1 MHTHRIFSAESV
13 QRIRLLHCFDSRKNF
28 FPPDRSR
35 CDCCA
40 GIRWWM
46 CVKIN
51 KKNADN
57 ACWCCCWR
65 GREGEELRP
74 NSIMTRTILAICT
87 NIAAAVHAHHAH
99 FMRTHTIMPAFVR
112 INFVY
117 TFILVKLYCT
127 ISVKYHFNLGQC
139 SAFVWYMTL
148 FFHELLQ
155 TQILYGCNSRVAT
168 AAAAIFSHSFVVIFC
183 LFSFSLLCA
192 HKRNEAYFFSF
203 FFFFLFFFWRR
214 WWYIFFSLRIYFL
227 MNRE

>member
-1 MHTHRIFSAESV
+1 MRANV
-13 QRIRLLHCFDSRKNF
+13 VV
-28 FPPDRSR
+28 
-35 CDCCA
+35 
-40 GIRWWM
+40 GGG
-46 CVKIN
+46 
-51 KKNADN
+51 
-57 ACWCCCWR
+57 
-65 GREGEELRP
+65 GREELRP

-155 TQILYGCNSRVAT
+155 TQILLYGCNSRVAT
-168 AAAAIFSHSFVVIFC
+168 AAAAAIFSHSFVDIFC

-203 FFFFLFFFWRR
+203 FFFFLFFFSDDDDDT
-214 WWYIFFSLRIYFL
+214 FFSLFEFIS
-227 MNRE
+227 